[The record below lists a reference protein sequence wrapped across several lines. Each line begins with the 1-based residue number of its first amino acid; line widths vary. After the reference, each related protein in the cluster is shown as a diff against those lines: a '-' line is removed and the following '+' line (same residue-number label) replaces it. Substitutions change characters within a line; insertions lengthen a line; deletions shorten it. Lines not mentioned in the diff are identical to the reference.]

1 MCLLVF
7 ENLSVW
13 KFLLL
18 LEKKFY
24 SFPLNFV
31 QVSYMTNKREWRVL
45 YRFDVH
51 RNKDKIA
58 IGPKSLTKKRKV
70 EDRKIEIPTNF
81 VQGKQTDRPQI
92 KNKACTLIQ
101 PQFFF
106 IKNATFK
113 AKLWSKI
120 CVKSIFWIII
130 SSRTKIYFCV
140 LAQN

>member
-1 MCLLVF
+1 M
-7 ENLSVW
+7 
-13 KFLLL
+13 
-18 LEKKFY
+18 
-24 SFPLNFV
+24 
-31 QVSYMTNKREWRVL
+31 L

-101 PQFFF
+101 PQFFLL
-106 IKNATFK
+106 KMRHLRQNCEAKYVSK
-113 AKLWSKI
+113 AYFELLFLPVQRYIFVCWPKI
-120 CVKSIFWIII
+120 RNVHLVNDLV
-130 SSRTKIYFCV
+130 TE
-140 LAQN
+140 